1 MEFQHI
7 RLEVEPDGVAVLT
20 VNRPERRNALSH
32 QTVREMGQV
41 VEAIARRE
49 GVGAS
54 IRALIITGSGDKAF
68 VSGADIEELSRLTP
82 VEGYEY
88 TRQGQAV
95 LNALEALPV
104 PVIAAVNG
112 YALGGG
118 CELALACHI
127 RLACPEARF
136 GQPEVRLG
144 IIPGYGGT
152 QRLPRIIGKGRAL
165 EWILTGAHY
174 TAEEAYRIG
183 LVNRIVPRERL
194 LDEAK
199 ALARQILANGPVA
212 VRLALRAVQ
221 EGLEMPLEMGL
232 LHEASLFALTT
243 ATEDMREGT
252 RAFLEKREPRF
263 QGR

>member
-20 VNRPERRNALSH
+20 VHRPERRNALSH
-32 QTVREMGQV
+32 QTVREIGQV
-41 VEAIARRE
+41 VEAVARRE
-49 GVGAS
+49 GIGAQ
-54 IRALIITGSGDKAF
+54 IRALIITGAGDKAF

-95 LNALEALPV
+95 LNALEALPI

-152 QRLPRIIGKGRAL
+152 QRLPRVIGKGRAL

-252 RAFLEKREPRF
+252 RAFLEKREPQFR
-263 QGR
+263 GK